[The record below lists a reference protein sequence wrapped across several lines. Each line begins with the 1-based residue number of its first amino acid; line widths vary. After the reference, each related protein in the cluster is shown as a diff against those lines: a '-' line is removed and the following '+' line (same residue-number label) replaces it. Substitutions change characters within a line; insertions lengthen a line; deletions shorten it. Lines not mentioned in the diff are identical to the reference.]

1 MGRGEDLEG
10 LDYKFFIQ
18 MIIYIGGLGVFY
30 GTLKTE
36 LKYMKEKLDKHNSFQ
51 DRLVIVEQ
59 KSETIGEKLEY
70 VREEQKEIWSKLD
83 EK

>member
-1 MGRGEDLEG
+1 
-10 LDYKFFIQ
+10 
-18 MIIYIGGLGVFY
+18 MIY
-30 GTLKTE
+30 GSIKTE

-59 KSETIGEKLEY
+59 CEKTMGEKLDEL
-70 VREEQKEIWSKLD
+70 REEHKEMCRYH